1 MSFSD
6 DTWRQLKSTT
16 ANELVKAL
24 LRDDWVEEKRRGATR
39 VFTKPITNGSGR
51 RRRVAIHYH
60 PKKTYGASL
69 LQGLLEDIGWNED
82 DLQRLRL
89 IKRER
94 KKSSSA
100 P

>member
-6 DTWRQLKSTT
+6 EATQ
-16 ANELVKAL
+16 V
-24 LRDDWVEEKRRGATR
+24 DDCQRTCQCSPPRRLGGVEAAGGDASL
-39 VFTKPITNGSGR
+39 PITNGSGR